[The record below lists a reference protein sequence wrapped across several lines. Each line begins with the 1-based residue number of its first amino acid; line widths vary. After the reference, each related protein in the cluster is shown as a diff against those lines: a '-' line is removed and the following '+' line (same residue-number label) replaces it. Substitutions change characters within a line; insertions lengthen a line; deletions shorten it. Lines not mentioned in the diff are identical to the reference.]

1 MAFAAILIWLGPPLL
16 VWFLFGQAGLPVALA
31 WFWFFAIFKFFAE
44 RGRPED
50 VARRQM
56 KKQQRREAKAR
67 ADAHGSR
74 QVPTTSSSTSEL
86 TDDEDWGPVQP
97 HWDDEPESEEGTN
110 FLAEIK
116 YCGQCG
122 ASFDNDDDKYC
133 GGCGCPRWLEY

>member
-16 VWFLFGQAGLPVALA
+16 IWSLFGQAGLPVALA
-31 WFWFFAIFKFFAE
+31 WFWFFAMFKFFAE
-44 RGRPED
+44 RGRPEN
-50 VARRQM
+50 VARREM
-56 KKQQRREAKAR
+56 RKLQRREAKAR
-67 ADAHGSR
+67 VYAHDSR
-74 QVPTTSSSTSEL
+74 QDAAALPSTSYF
-86 TDDEDWGPVQP
+86 TTDEDCGSTQP
-97 HWDDEPESEEGTN
+97 HWDDESESEEGAN